1 MLEGTKRL
9 MPNEY
14 EKFKVSM
21 ISAADDG
28 ELPVTLQLS
37 DIKDFTLKDVQDLF
51 VEFSLETGLEMIGLL
66 SLDDSTGMLK
76 LQVQVDRPENPGNT
90 YLQ

>member
-51 VEFSLETGLEMIGLL
+51 VEFNLETGLEMIGLL

-76 LQVQVDRPENPGNT
+76 LQVQVDRPENPGNP

>member
-9 MPNEY
+9 LPNEY

>member
-9 MPNEY
+9 LPNEY
-14 EKFKVSM
+14 EKFKASM

-28 ELPVTLQLS
+28 ELPVTLKLR

-51 VEFSLETGLEMIGLL
+51 VEFSLETGLEMNGFL
-66 SLDDSTGMLK
+66 SLDDSTGLLQ

>member
-76 LQVQVDRPENPGNT
+76 LQVQVDRPENPGKT

>member
-9 MPNEY
+9 MPSVY
-14 EKFKVSM
+14 EKFKASM
-21 ISAADDG
+21 LSAADDG
-28 ELPVTLQLS
+28 ELPVTLQLR
-37 DIKDFTLKDVQDLF
+37 DIRDFTLKDVQDLF
-51 VEFSLETGLEMIGLL
+51 VEFSLETGLEMNGFL
-66 SLDDSTGMLK
+66 SLEDGTGMLL

>member
-9 MPNEY
+9 MPSVY
-14 EKFKVSM
+14 EKFKASM
-21 ISAADDG
+21 LSAADDG
-28 ELPVTLQLS
+28 ELPVTLQLR
-37 DIKDFTLKDVQDLF
+37 DIRDFTLKDVQDLF